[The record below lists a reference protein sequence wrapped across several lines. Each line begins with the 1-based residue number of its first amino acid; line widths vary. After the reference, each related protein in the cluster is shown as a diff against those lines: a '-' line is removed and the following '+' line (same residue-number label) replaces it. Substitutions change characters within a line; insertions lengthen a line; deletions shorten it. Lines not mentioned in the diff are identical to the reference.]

1 MFKRL
6 INWCKR
12 KNHTVVGK
20 KDSGKKP
27 PEHDL
32 YWLRQKFKTV
42 IEVDGKKT
50 FTIHSSGD
58 GKLMWESYGTTSRKE
73 AIESK
78 LELVR
83 IGYEISKAKIE
94 QDIERIMNSKDLIT
108 FL

>member
-6 INWCKR
+6 INWYKR

-20 KDSGKKP
+20 KDSEKK
-27 PEHDL
+27 EELDL
-32 YWLRQKFKTV
+32 YWLRQKFRTV

-58 GKLMWESYGTTSRKE
+58 GKLMWESYGNTSKKE
-73 AIESK
+73 CIEAT

-94 QDIERIMNSKDLIT
+94 YDTKRIMNT
-108 FL
+108 EGPVVMF